1 MVLRAER
8 MRKNHKAARKEA
20 QVKDYQKVILF
31 LYPKLARLTEDI
43 GKIVEAKARASYS
56 GKESAE
62 ACAQKILDYLYVRD
76 CFAALKEDT
85 DKVMEQLTREEKYLL
100 EYKYF
105 RRKKV
110 LVGEFSDFTVRYC
123 ERTYFRRQKRLAGK
137 LNSLFLRAGLSEEWF
152 LHTFSGVPYMMAAL
166 ESVRGSTEALVDKR
180 SHAELHCAGRNGL
193 RRGGEAQ

>member
-1 MVLRAER
+1 
-8 MRKNHKAARKEA
+8 MRIKSKSGNKEKEM

-31 LYPKLARLTEDI
+31 LYPKLSRLTEDI
-43 GKIVEAKARASYS
+43 GKIVEAKAQASYS

-76 CFAALKEDT
+76 CFAVLKENM

-110 LVGEFSDFTVRYC
+110 LVGEFSDFSVQYC

-137 LNSLFLRAGLSEEWF
+137 MNNLFLRAGLSEEWF
-152 LHTFSGVPYMMAAL
+152 LHTFSGVSYMMAAL
-166 ESVRGSTEALVDKR
+166 ECVHKSTEGLVDKR
-180 SHAELHCAGRNGL
+180 SRGELRCAK
-193 RRGGEAQ
+193 